1 MRLSLFF
8 HFRVLFK
15 NVHEVYTN
23 GQIFQKS
30 QNDFPKLGNGMFQ
43 TLKLRDS
50 FILGFLLNIQSHQ
63 LVVFNKIFQM
73 LCCTLQLE
81 IILLLFLGFQWPIV
95 KLPLWFSIIFLAIT
109 FSSQLQMEK
118 CHNFKIKITIK
129 CKVQRLMKSR
139 ECVWVWNTLSQMGE
153 NVKHKTWWFSNALPF
168 WKLQLCRC
176 LKLSK
181 PWLKRKKIPKLGP

>member
-1 MRLSLFF
+1 MQC
-8 HFRVLFK
+8 FK
-15 NVHEVYTN
+15 
-23 GQIFQKS
+23 
-30 QNDFPKLGNGMFQ
+30 
-43 TLKLRDS
+43 TLKFHDS
-50 FILGFLLNIQSHQ
+50 FKLGFLLNIQSHQ

-118 CHNFKIKITIK
+118 CHNFKIRFAIK
-129 CKVQRLMKSR
+129 CKVQSLMRSR

-153 NVKHKTWWFSNALPF
+153 NVKHGVWWLSNALPF

-176 LKLSK
+176 LKCSK
-181 PWLKRKKIPKLGP
+181 PWLKKKKTPNWAPKIPLERS